1 MCVPCSR
8 MENSDSG
15 RAEEE
20 VRERSSRLV
29 SYLELCGTFSV
40 MSFWWLE
47 TVVSFCNEFLVTW
60 WYSSARP
67 CPQVWPMQS
76 PFLFYRSSLLSSPQP
91 VVLQE
96 RCGWLHNPS
105 FNWTNRQKHLCSWK
119 YGTSV
124 CTAYEVIFT
133 HGVCQPVSLRH
144 HWTKFCVVWL
154 SQLTHELKE
163 SWVEFLSLE
172 TGELES
178 LWSVC
183 LLKALW
189 WCQSQIRT
197 WAFVGGVI
205 FSLTRKPCASKNIW
219 LHLVIK
225 VPSFDD
231 RALCCL
237 LPLHLILSSFPDISW
252 SSFLPSHLSPSV
264 HQRNLSI
271 TSRPELGWPGLNT
284 AFFCCQCEFLMAE
297 WSSFKIYYV
306 ISCSK
311 KWIWVAFSNLRVLTE
326 TKK

>member
-1 MCVPCSR
+1 
-8 MENSDSG
+8 
-15 RAEEE
+15 
-20 VRERSSRLV
+20 
-29 SYLELCGTFSV
+29 

-47 TVVSFCNEFLVTW
+47 NICQTLPSNLARAITFPVLLVH
-60 WYSSARP
+60 
-67 CPQVWPMQS
+67 
-76 PFLFYRSSLLSSPQP
+76 LLSSLQP

-96 RCGWLHNPS
+96 KCGWLHNPS
-105 FNWTNRQKHLCSWK
+105 FSWTNWQKHLCSWK
-119 YGTSV
+119 YETSV
-124 CTAYEVIFT
+124 CVILRPMKCLWSDIDSW
-133 HGVCQPVSLRH
+133 GCQPVSLRH

-154 SQLTHELKE
+154 SQLTHDLKE

-178 LWSVC
+178 RWLVC

-189 WCQSQIRT
+189 WCQSWIQT

-219 LHLVIK
+219 LRLAIK

-264 HQRNLSI
+264 RQRNLSI
-271 TSRPELGWPGLNT
+271 TSRPELGWPGPNT
-284 AFFCCQCEFLMAE
+284 AFFCFQCEFWMAE
-297 WSSFKIYYV
+297 WSSFKI
-306 ISCSK
+306 
-311 KWIWVAFSNLRVLTE
+311 
-326 TKK
+326 